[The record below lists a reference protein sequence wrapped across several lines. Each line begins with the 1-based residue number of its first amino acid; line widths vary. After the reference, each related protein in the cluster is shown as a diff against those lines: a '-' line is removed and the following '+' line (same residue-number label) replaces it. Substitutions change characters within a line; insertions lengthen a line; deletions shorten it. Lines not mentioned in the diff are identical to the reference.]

1 MGRKLIFD
9 IESNGLLDKM
19 DRIHCIVARDV
30 ETRETFRFRHHDGYW
45 HDVDFATGVSVP
57 RTGPP
62 ENNIAEGVRFL
73 EEADLLIAHNGCGFD
88 IHAIRKLFP
97 AFDPPRSKVR
107 DTLVLSRVIC
117 PDVEDGDYRLNAAGK
132 LPGQLIGSY
141 SLDAWGYR
149 VGLHKGDYS
158 KQMLKLNLD
167 PWAEWSPAM
176 EDYCV
181 TPENRLLGSDLRWR
195 PAHEFNVG
203 DVVLGFDEHGRGRKY
218 RKAVIESKR
227 FEVRPVFEVVF
238 DTGERIRTTAE
249 HRWLVSH
256 INKKGQNATFDWVE
270 TRHLRPGMSKVS
282 KMLNVWEEDPTREA
296 GWLAGMFD
304 GEGSLQYRSGRGV
317 SISQNPGP
325 VLDRIID
332 GISRYSTYGRT
343 SKRRVNSTYNCE
355 VVRILGGLA
364 NQLEFLGRVRP
375 ERLIAKI
382 DFDQMGR
389 MECRNTRKSVVVAI
403 NPLPPE
409 EIIKLQT
416 SSRTFICEGF
426 PMHNCVNDVDVTE
439 VVWAGCMKD
448 MPPELCVDLEHQT
461 HDICLAMERNGYF
474 FDEEGAR
481 KLCVTLEE
489 TSESLSND
497 VKAAFGYW
505 YAPAKKYHI
514 RPVWDDPD
522 GINKE
527 KFAEDQR
534 KPPEKQK
541 FHKPRTEWGEDD
553 SRPWWAEFQFPKKN
567 RRSKKL
573 GDLTE
578 GAPYSPIKR
587 IDFNPGSRPQIIDRF
602 QQLYDWK
609 PEEFTEAGNPSCNDA
624 EIRKLSDRIP
634 EAEPIAEILFHKKL
648 IGMISTGKL
657 SWLSCLKPDGMIH
670 AHTNCGGTVSGR
682 AAHNHPNIGQVPA
695 VVENDC
701 LLKDGS
707 LNPKLCGP
715 DGVLLPHCFKIDGT
729 MKKKAPLLGREGEY
743 GWECRKLFYTPGTMI
758 YVGADGQEYEEE
770 WAQLG
775 VDLSGI
781 ELRCLAEQCAD
792 FDGGELIEVVLSGDP
807 HQYNMDKTGIKSRDL
822 IKRVLYGLMYG
833 AGDWKIGHTADPLL
847 TDAQKSQLGA
857 EIRATLM
864 RGLPALQKA
873 IERVQREAERG
884 YLIGLDG
891 RKLKCRAAY
900 SALNLRLQSDAA
912 LIAKKWLCL
921 TEEYLFADGLDH
933 GWTGDFALLAW
944 VHDEIQNAVK
954 KVHIER
960 AAELTKLAATE
971 AGKFFN
977 YRCRIDAAHKIGHDW
992 AECH

>member
-1 MGRKLIFD
+1 MGRILLWD
-9 IESNGLLDKM
+9 VETDGLLDTM
-19 DRIHCIVARDV
+19 TRIHCLVIRDAV
-30 ETRETFRFRHHDGYW
+30 TRETWRFRRHDGHW
-45 HDVDFATGVSVP
+45 HDVDFETGIRTP

-62 ENNIAEGVRFL
+62 EDNIADGVRML
-73 EEADLLIAHNGCGFD
+73 EEADLIVGHNIQGFD
-88 IHAIRKLFP
+88 IHAVRKLFP
-97 AFDPPRSKVR
+97 HFDPPRSKVR

-167 PWAEWSPAM
+167 PWAAWNPAQ
-176 EDYCV
+176 EDYC
-181 TPENRLLGSDLRWR
+181 E
-195 PAHEFNVG
+195 
-203 DVVLGFDEHGRGRKY
+203 
-218 RKAVIESKR
+218 
-227 FEVRPVFEVVF
+227 
-238 DTGERIRTTAE
+238 
-249 HRWLVSH
+249 
-256 INKKGQNATFDWVE
+256 
-270 TRHLRPGMSKVS
+270 
-282 KMLNVWEEDPTREA
+282 
-296 GWLAGMFD
+296 
-304 GEGSLQYRSGRGV
+304 
-317 SISQNPGP
+317 
-325 VLDRIID
+325 
-332 GISRYSTYGRT
+332 
-343 SKRRVNSTYNCE
+343 
-355 VVRILGGLA
+355 
-364 NQLEFLGRVRP
+364 
-375 ERLIAKI
+375 
-382 DFDQMGR
+382 
-389 MECRNTRKSVVVAI
+389 
-403 NPLPPE
+403 
-409 EIIKLQT
+409 
-416 SSRTFICEGF
+416 
-426 PMHNCVNDVDVTE
+426 NDVDVTE

-489 TSESLSND
+489 TSELLSND
-497 VKAAFGYW
+497 VKVAFGYW

-522 GINKE
+522 GVNKE

-534 KPPEKQK
+534 KEPAKRK
-541 FHKPRTEWGEDD
+541 YKAPRTEWGEDD
-553 SRPWWAEFQFPKKN
+553 SRPWWAEFQFPKKD

-573 GDLTE
+573 GDLTV

-609 PEEFTEAGNPSCNDA
+609 PEEFTDAGNPSCNDA
-624 EIRKLSDRIP
+624 ELRKLKDSIP

-657 SWLSCLKPDGMIH
+657 SWLSCLRPDGMIH

-682 AAHNHPNIGQVPA
+682 ASHNHPNIGQVPA

-707 LNPKLCGP
+707 LNPKLCDARGI
-715 DGVLLPHCFKIDGT
+715 LLPHCFNVDGT

-758 YVGADGQEYEEE
+758 YVDAAGQEYEEE

-847 TDAQKSQLGA
+847 TDAQKTQLGA

-960 AAELTKLAATE
+960 AAELTKLAATD

-977 YRCRIDAAHKIGHDW
+977 YRCRVDAAHKIGHDW